1 MSTKNKAKRSVG
13 DSNLMHLTSNR
24 TNSFL
29 NSITMMISAAKNLI
43 EREDVTRQLHP
54 SGAVRAAIDILYF
67 IGVRMCHAVSYVAA
81 DGETLPNNFSIQ
93 VQIYY
98 DTRKDIT

>member
-54 SGAVRAAIDILYF
+54 SEL
-67 IGVRMCHAVSYVAA
+67 
-81 DGETLPNNFSIQ
+81 
-93 VQIYY
+93 
-98 DTRKDIT
+98 